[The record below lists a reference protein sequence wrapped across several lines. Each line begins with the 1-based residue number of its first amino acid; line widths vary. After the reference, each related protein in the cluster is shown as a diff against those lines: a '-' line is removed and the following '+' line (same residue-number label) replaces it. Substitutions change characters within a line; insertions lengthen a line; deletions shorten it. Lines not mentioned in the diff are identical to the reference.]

1 MSNVIRSHAF
11 GRLPRKFYSRVPHR
25 SAVFFADVDHPAPP
39 AAVGYA
45 MILDFGSEF
54 GDETYAITGAAWIE
68 SLRMPPAV
76 LTLVELE
83 EQKQSLKTG

>member
-11 GRLPRKFYSRVPHR
+11 GYLSRKFNSRVPHR
-25 SAVFFADVDHPAPP
+25 SALLFADVDHPAAP

-45 MILDFGSEF
+45 TIRAFVSEF
-54 GDETYAITGAAWIE
+54 VDETYAITDAAWNE
-68 SLRMPPAV
+68 SLRMPPTG
-76 LTLVELE
+76 LTLAELE